1 MEEAWFLKNKE
12 LQFKLDENFILKE
25 WRKFKSICNLIMS
38 MKGYF
43 CVLQLRYV
51 VIVGI
56 GKKFCNITQ
65 TILWSF
71 RIGNKGMNCL
81 IENLC
86 YKIQEY
92 IFTLHLNYEADAKL
106 VKLQKKKKEGYLIA
120 SCFWIFLVLANF

>member
-1 MEEAWFLKNKE
+1 MKKIQKY
-12 LQFKLDENFILKE
+12 LQFDNEYERIFLCFE
-25 WRKFKSICNLIMS
+25 
-38 MKGYF
+38 
-43 CVLQLRYV
+43 LRYV